1 MYHKKSLNH
10 TDVIHH
16 IDGNPLNNSPE
27 NLLRVSITE
36 NNIMRKY
43 RKPKEFCY
51 YSKLTK
57 RGNRYRSVIRSL
69 NGKTREIT
77 VKIDEDDL
85 ESSAK
90 ICSTRRNEIVTQEY
104 IEYPHLLPYL
114 LSAKL

>member
-85 ESSAK
+85 EFSK
-90 ICSTRRNEIVTQEY
+90 N
-104 IEYPHLLPYL
+104 L
-114 LSAKL
+114 